1 MKIVSS
7 ILIYFLFALNI
18 WAQGTTIRGNFNE
31 LPFEEF
37 CEEVENQVSVRFYYK
52 KEWTRDIFISAEGE
66 ALDLQGVLNDHLSD
80 RNLSFVFLDGN
91 KIIISKGLQPVTSL
105 PDYSVKPGSA
115 GGPGEEIDNNG
126 LTRAEKLY
134 IEGRKASPVQTL
146 FVGKA
151 EDLIEGQTS
160 IVYGLIG
167 EKETGQPLIGATIY
181 LEELSK
187 GMVTDINGHYSFTV
201 PAGIYTMR
209 ISCLGMEEQNY
220 RLEVRSGGILNL
232 QMDKKL
238 YPIDEI
244 VVKSATHHNVKGT
257 QMGFSQISIK
267 NIKEIPMVMGEKDV
281 LNVVH
286 MLPGVQ
292 TSGEGSA
299 GIHVRGSS
307 TDQNMFLLNK
317 IPVYN
322 TSHLFGFFS
331 VFNPDII
338 HDFSFYKSNLP
349 AKYGGRLSSVIDIT
363 GRQGSNK
370 KFTARGGLSPITAHI
385 AVEGPLQKD
394 KSSFIFSARSMYSD
408 WILERI
414 KMPEIRESNPKF
426 YDLAGGVNIR
436 QNDRNLIKIF
446 GYYSQDQY
454 NLAITDQ
461 YKYSNAGGS
470 LNWWHKLTPTLNTD
484 ISAIFSQY
492 QFQHNNNVLPLE
504 AYQQNYRINHS
515 ELKADLLWMP
525 TNRHKFTFGGN
536 AILYNLDR
544 GEILPYGTESL
555 RNPVELG
562 KEQGIEGALYLSDQI
577 QVTNRLTINAG
588 LRYSMFANIGPQEVL
603 LYAPD
608 NPIEPEF
615 VTDTITYERG
625 ETTRFYSG
633 PEWRVSLIQLLGRN
647 NSVKF
652 SYNKTRQYLFM
663 LSNTQAMSPTDQWK
677 LSDYQ

>member
-18 WAQGTTIRGNFNE
+18 WAQGPAIHGKFHE
-31 LPFEEF
+31 VPFEEF
-37 CEEVENQVSVRFYYK
+37 SEEVENQISVRFYYK
-52 KEWTRDIFISAEGE
+52 KEWIRDIFISAEGE
-66 ALDLQGVLNDHLSD
+66 AMDLQRVLNDHLSD
-80 RNLSFVFLDGN
+80 RGLSFVFQDGN

-105 PDYSVKPGSA
+105 PDYSEITGSA
-115 GGPGEEIDNNG
+115 GGTGEENNNKG
-126 LTRAEKLY
+126 LTKAERLY

-151 EDLIEGQTS
+151 EDLLEGQTS

-187 GMVTDINGHYSFTV
+187 GMVTDINGHYTFTV

-209 ISCLGMEEQNY
+209 ISCLGMEERNY

-394 KSSFIFSARSMYSD
+394 KSSFIFSAR
-408 WILERI
+408 
-414 KMPEIRESNPKF
+414 
-426 YDLAGGVNIR
+426 
-436 QNDRNLIKIF
+436 
-446 GYYSQDQY
+446 
-454 NLAITDQ
+454 
-461 YKYSNAGGS
+461 
-470 LNWWHKLTPTLNTD
+470 
-484 ISAIFSQY
+484 
-492 QFQHNNNVLPLE
+492 
-504 AYQQNYRINHS
+504 
-515 ELKADLLWMP
+515 
-525 TNRHKFTFGGN
+525 
-536 AILYNLDR
+536 
-544 GEILPYGTESL
+544 
-555 RNPVELG
+555 
-562 KEQGIEGALYLSDQI
+562 
-577 QVTNRLTINAG
+577 
-588 LRYSMFANIGPQEVL
+588 
-603 LYAPD
+603 
-608 NPIEPEF
+608 
-615 VTDTITYERG
+615 
-625 ETTRFYSG
+625 
-633 PEWRVSLIQLLGRN
+633 
-647 NSVKF
+647 
-652 SYNKTRQYLFM
+652 
-663 LSNTQAMSPTDQWK
+663 
-677 LSDYQ
+677 